1 MGVIMALEEKW
12 AITKLSRFHIVK
24 IMLIKKKIL
33 DCKDTIKIGNELYTE
48 SFIFVFM
55 NFLTNTLL
63 FKRIAVLISLIIVS
77 LILWNTY
84 IFFQKFKNDERV
96 KMEILGIAQKQLAN
110 SDLNADITL
119 PDKIIVAN
127 TTIPLILVDGKGNIE
142 SFQNLDSLKSL
153 NPKYLEEQLLK
164 MKEENA
170 PIEIS
175 YNGKNKQYIYYR
187 NSDLLNKLTYYPIA
201 LILILILFL
210 SVIYLFYNS
219 NKAAETNKLWTGM
232 AKETAHQIGTPLS
245 SLLGWIAILKMENVD
260 DKYVEEIEKDVN
272 RLNIIANRFSKIGSI
287 PELKSDN
294 IVTITKNAFDYLKS
308 RSSKQIS
315 FSFTTSDTEINTKI
329 NAELYGWVIENLIKN
344 AIDAMQREG
353 SLKIRIENTTKKV
366 KIIVSDTGKGMPK
379 KLFKQIF
386 KPGFTTKKRGWGLGL
401 SLSKRIVEDYHKGKI
416 YVQKS
421 EIDKGTTFEIL
432 LNKA

>member
-1 MGVIMALEEKW
+1 
-12 AITKLSRFHIVK
+12 
-24 IMLIKKKIL
+24 
-33 DCKDTIKIGNELYTE
+33 
-48 SFIFVFM
+48 
-55 NFLTNTLL
+55 
-63 FKRIAVLISLIIVS
+63 
-77 LILWNTY
+77 
-84 IFFQKFKNDERV
+84 
-96 KMEILGIAQKQLAN
+96 MEILGIAQKQLAN

-127 TTIPLILVDGKGNIE
+127 TTIPLILVDEKGNIE

-315 FSFTTSDTEINTKI
+315 FSFTTSDKEINTKI

-401 SLSKRIVEDYHKGKI
+401 SLSKRIIEDYHKGKI